1 MYRKIHV
8 FVIAMILASG
18 GIVAAI
24 PLTNTAFAT
33 CGLGTQDI
41 HCSGQSPGETTGG
54 PPVLGA
60 SAGNFKCDIAA
71 NECSFSGNSALGGG
85 HCTGTGPTGGPTECV
100 GQLKPIAP

>member
-1 MYRKIHV
+1 
-8 FVIAMILASG
+8 MILASG

-41 HCSGQSPGETTGG
+41 HCSGQTPTVGPGG

-60 SAGNFKCDIAA
+60 SAGNFKLI
-71 NECSFSGNSALGGG
+71 SLLIHVHSV
-85 HCTGTGPTGGPTECV
+85 GT
-100 GQLKPIAP
+100 QQ

>member
-8 FVIAMILASG
+8 FIIAMILASG

-24 PLTNTAFAT
+24 PLTNAAFAT
-33 CGLGTQDI
+33 FSAQDI
-41 HCSGQSPGETTGG
+41 HCSGQNPTVGPRGSPVFG
-54 PPVLGA
+54 V

-71 NECSFSGNSALGGG
+71 NECSFSGHAALCGG